1 MRPRELMLLLLLA
14 AIWGASF
21 LLMRIAAPDF
31 GPIPL
36 VLARVLIAAV
46 CLFPLL
52 MLRENSGALRSHWC
66 RLFLVGVLNSALP
79 FILLAY
85 ATLTLTAG
93 FTSLLNAVTPL
104 MTALLGMMFWNQ
116 RLLRTQWI
124 GLFVGMFGVA
134 ILCWGKLSFKPG
146 GTGWAIAAALCAP
159 VSYGLAGNYSKR
171 HLSGISA
178 LASATGSML
187 AASIALIGPGIWK
200 WPSRNPNVLPWFCAL
215 ILGVLCTAVAYLI
228 YFHLINTTGATQTA
242 SVTFLVPMFAMV
254 WGALFLHEK
263 LTPQMLLALFVILSG
278 TALSTGFISYLLT
291 LQDRLKEA

>member
-1 MRPRELMLLLLLA
+1 MRPREGMLLLLLA

-31 GPIPL
+31 GPVPL

-116 RLLRTQWI
+116 RLL
-124 GLFVGMFGVA
+124 
-134 ILCWGKLSFKPG
+134 
-146 GTGWAIAAALCAP
+146 
-159 VSYGLAGNYSKR
+159 
-171 HLSGISA
+171 
-178 LASATGSML
+178 
-187 AASIALIGPGIWK
+187 
-200 WPSRNPNVLPWFCAL
+200 
-215 ILGVLCTAVAYLI
+215 
-228 YFHLINTTGATQTA
+228 
-242 SVTFLVPMFAMV
+242 
-254 WGALFLHEK
+254 
-263 LTPQMLLALFVILSG
+263 
-278 TALSTGFISYLLT
+278 
-291 LQDRLKEA
+291 